1 MKFNQYN
8 IAPAIKKRLEEI
20 GFKKPTDIQYKA
32 IPSVLK
38 GEDVL
43 AIAQTGTG
51 KTAAF
56 VIPALH
62 LLLNKKNISLEDNH
76 IRCIIMVPTRELAIQ
91 LSEVCSDIGCYTQL
105 SVANL
110 HGGISQIDQV
120 GELEFGVD
128 ILVCTPGRLFDLK
141 HQGYVNLSKV
151 ELLIIDEADKMLALG
166 FYKDIQDVVK
176 YLPRKHQTLF
186 FSATINAEIKKLAYA
201 LVKNPVR
208 IQLSPKDP
216 VSKNVTHQVMYVNMD
231 DKRFFL
237 QRIINENENK
247 KILVFVRT
255 KVRAERVLKFLNSVN
270 IEALTLHSDK
280 SQDVRFATL
289 DAFRNSECNI
299 LIATDIS
306 ARGLDIPGIAIVV
319 NYDVPEQSE
328 NYVHRIG
335 RTGRAFE
342 KGSAI
347 TFCDVKEKDLIKEI
361 ENYIGKNISP
371 VYVSQKEKNITQIV
385 TGNKDN
391 DWQSLV
397 QDIDEWEQKLK
408 YKRKK

>member
-1 MKFNQYN
+1 MKFNQYH
-8 IAPAIKKRLEEI
+8 IAPAIKKRLVEI

-56 VIPALH
+56 VIPTLH

-120 GELEFGVD
+120 SELEFGLD

-151 ELLIIDEADKMLALG
+151 EILIIDEADKMLALG

-216 VSKNVTHQVMYVNMD
+216 ISKNVTHQVMYVNMD

-280 SQDVRFATL
+280 SQDERFAIL
-289 DAFRNSECNI
+289 DAFRNNECNI

-342 KGSAI
+342 KGTAI
-347 TFCDVKEKDLIKEI
+347 TFCDAKEKDLIKEI

-371 VYVSQKEKNITQIV
+371 VHVSQKEKNITQIV
-385 TGNKDN
+385 TGHKDN

-408 YKRKK
+408 YKKKK